1 MRGVIF
7 DIESKYA
14 HFRKVYTNSSSL
26 TYSVPPRTTLE
37 GIIAAILGYERDTYY
52 KMLDSSSVNIAVK
65 KNCPTYT
72 MTHTL
77 NYIKAVSPGELVKP
91 KKHTQIPV
99 EILAAEANVSYRVYV
114 AGDSFEDL
122 ETLIRRIK
130 HEKYVFP
137 PTMGTAFFLA
147 DISFVAE
154 ADFKRYF
161 TDETVPIATVINTE
175 LVDKLDLG
183 IAMDS
188 RHEMSLYK
196 EKMPKDFG
204 EGRILQPAVSYF
216 VETSGKPIYAKLK
229 EGVSCW
235 KVSYGKM
242 EEVIVFL

>member
-154 ADFKRYF
+154 ADFKDILQMKQYRSQQLL
-161 TDETVPIATVINTE
+161 TQNCR
-175 LVDKLDLG
+175 KLDLG

-204 EGRILQPAVSYF
+204 EGEFYNLQYHILLKRPVSQF
-216 VETSGKPIYAKLK
+216 TQS
-229 EGVSCW
+229 
-235 KVSYGKM
+235 
-242 EEVIVFL
+242 

>member
-1 MRGVIF
+1 M
-7 DIESKYA
+7 
-14 HFRKVYTNSSSL
+14 
-26 TYSVPPRTTLE
+26 
-37 GIIAAILGYERDTYY
+37 
-52 KMLDSSSVNIAVK
+52 
-65 KNCPTYT
+65 
-72 MTHTL
+72 
-77 NYIKAVSPGELVKP
+77 
-91 KKHTQIPV
+91 
-99 EILAAEANVSYRVYV
+99 
-114 AGDSFEDL
+114 